1 MFKLHLTG
9 IETWNITSRK
19 RILFEFKLHLTGIE
33 TTGGHNCRT
42 GFVRFKLHL
51 TGIETW
57 KESGDRDLRAS
68 SNCTLLE
75 LKLEKLRLANICQIV
90 QIAPYWN

>member
-9 IETWNITSRK
+9 IETKMLNRY
-19 RILFEFKLHLTGIE
+19 
-33 TTGGHNCRT
+33 
-42 GFVRFKLHL
+42 RFPA
-51 TGIETW
+51 G
-57 KESGDRDLRAS
+57 S

-75 LKLEKLRLANICQIV
+75 LKPKSYEIALYWGEV